1 MLLPF
6 SYSEP
11 LLMRSFSFITLLFFS
26 CLSLAAQDRKEE
38 IIQKLKSI
46 EGWDL
51 QFTIDKTD
59 TTKHRDYLSLK
70 PEIRVSFKTD
80 IKEGCISPTLNIY
93 PIEFSDYVKKH
104 NDIRLML
111 RAMAYPPR
119 PYEFVSHDYFMI
131 GWNFEGYDIF
141 RDCGGQKLK
150 ETLIG
155 LLKLQLTKAPT
166 PSLKR
171 YEINDL
177 PIAEVR
183 SIIQQA
189 IDLPELQQYFKNAKG
204 EFPEYLGFEELD
216 PITQQSMKGIQKFDR
231 DVKVLHP
238 LEALGGNRIKY
249 LDIGQWEIDGTAL
262 KLLLY
267 YKYKGLRIDY
277 TFEKKGHDWVLK
289 KASINKKRY

>member
-1 MLLPF
+1 MPLPF

-11 LLMRSFSFITLLFFS
+11 LLMRLFSFVTLFFFS

-93 PIEFSDYVKKH
+93 PIEFSNYVKKH
-104 NDIRLML
+104 NDISLMF

-119 PYEFVSHDYFMI
+119 PYEFVSDDYFMI
-131 GWNFEGYDIF
+131 GWNFEGYDTF

-155 LLKLQLTKAPT
+155 LLELQLTKAPT

-177 PIAEVR
+177 PILEVR
-183 SIIQQA
+183 DIIQQA
-189 IDLPELQQYFKNAKG
+189 IDLPGLQQYFKNAKG
-204 EFPEYLGFEELD
+204 EFPEYLALEELG
-216 PITQQSMKGIQKFDR
+216 PITPISMKGVQKFGKDI
-231 DVKVLHP
+231 KVSTRNESMRESNTEYIWIP
-238 LEALGGNRIKY
+238 
-249 LDIGQWEIDGTAL
+249 QWEIEGTTL
-262 KLLLY
+262 KLQLRHRDDGLTIY
-267 YKYKGLRIDY
+267 YI
-277 TFEKKGHDWVLK
+277 FEKKDNDWTLIKPRVSEK
-289 KASINKKRY
+289 